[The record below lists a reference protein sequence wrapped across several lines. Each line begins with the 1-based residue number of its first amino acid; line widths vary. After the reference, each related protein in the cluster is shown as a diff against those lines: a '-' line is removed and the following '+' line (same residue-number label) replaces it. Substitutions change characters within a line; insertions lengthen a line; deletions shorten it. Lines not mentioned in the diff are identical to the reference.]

1 MSLRILGRTI
11 PARVALGL
19 AAAGVL
25 IMAGAYVWSLPQIY
39 SRVESIRLTAGQ
51 RYGGDKVSALIALAR
66 DNQAP
71 YRLRNEAC
79 WALGQLGD
87 PRALPVLRKL
97 DTDEIQA
104 KPWKGDRGGGGGGV
118 YRPVHRGEIAATDQR
133 RPFPDPLDVCLAAV
147 AGF

>member
-104 KPWKGDRGGGGGGV
+104 KPWKGDRYIV
-118 YRPVHRGEIAATDQR
+118 QYTVEKSLRQINAALSLTRWMYAWLQ
-133 RPFPDPLDVCLAAV
+133 
-147 AGF
+147 